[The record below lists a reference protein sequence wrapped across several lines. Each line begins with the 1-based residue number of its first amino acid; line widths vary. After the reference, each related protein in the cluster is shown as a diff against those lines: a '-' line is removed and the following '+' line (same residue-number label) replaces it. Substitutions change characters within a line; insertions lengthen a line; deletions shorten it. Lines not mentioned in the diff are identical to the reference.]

1 MDNKLSSI
9 FALTFI
15 FFIALISLWLN
26 QEVKKELSED
36 AKNLNNA
43 ADFYLSNFSSKHMNQ
58 AGNIRYIITG
68 KEMKNYKHSEKTL
81 ILQPKFVNYENSKPI
96 SNITGKSGEIK
107 NQGDEIIIKENVIL
121 NRLPNNSKKL
131 MSLYTSQ
138 LNIVPTEDIVFSKK
152 AVKIIQEPNI
162 EIDGV
167 GMKYDKKENTIKLLS
182 NVKVHYENVQK

>member
-9 FALTFI
+9 FALIFI
-15 FFIALISLWLN
+15 FFIALISFWLN
-26 QEVKKELSED
+26 HEVKKELLED

-43 ADFYLSNFSSKHMNQ
+43 ADFYLRNFSSKHMNK
-58 AGNIRYIITG
+58 AGTIKYIITG
-68 KEMKNYKHSEKTL
+68 KEMKNYKYSEKTL
-81 ILQPKFVNYENSKPI
+81 LLQPKFVKYENSKPI
-96 SNITGKSGEIK
+96 SNISGESGEIK

-138 LNIVPTEDIVFSKK
+138 LNIVPNEDIVFSKK
-152 AVKIIQEPNI
+152 PVKIIQEPNI

-167 GMKYDKKENTIKLLS
+167 GMKYDRKENTIKLLS
-182 NVKVHYENVQK
+182 NVKVHYENIQK

>member
-9 FALTFI
+9 YALTFI
-15 FFIALISLWLN
+15 FFIALISFWLN
-26 QEVKKELSED
+26 QEVKKELLED

-43 ADFYLSNFSSKHMNQ
+43 ADFYLSNFSSKHMNE
-58 AGNIRYIITG
+58 AGTIKYIITG
-68 KEMKNYKHSEKTL
+68 KEMKNYKHSEKTFL
-81 ILQPKFVNYENSKPI
+81 LQPKFINYENSKPI
-96 SNITGKSGEIK
+96 SNISGESGEIK

-138 LNIVPTEDIVFSKK
+138 LNIVPNEDIVFSKK
-152 AVKIIQEPNI
+152 PVKIIQEPNI

-167 GMKYDKKENTIKLLS
+167 GMKYDRKENTIKLLS
-182 NVKVHYENVQK
+182 NVKVHYENAQK

>member
-9 FALTFI
+9 FALIFI
-15 FFIALISLWLN
+15 LFIALISFWLN
-26 QEVKKELSED
+26 QEVKKELLED

-43 ADFYLSNFSSKHMNQ
+43 ADFYLRNFSSKHMNE
-58 AGNIRYIITG
+58 AGTIKYIITG
-68 KEMKNYKHSEKTL
+68 IEMKNYKHSEKTL
-81 ILQPKFVNYENSKPI
+81 ILQPKFVKYEDSKPI
-96 SNITGKSGEIK
+96 SNISGESGEIK

-152 AVKIIQEPNI
+152 PVKIIQEPNI

-167 GMKYDKKENTIKLLS
+167 GMKYDRKKNTIKLLS
-182 NVKVHYENVQK
+182 NVKVHYENTQK

>member
-9 FALTFI
+9 FALMFI
-15 FFIALISLWLN
+15 LFIALISFWLN
-26 QEVKKELSED
+26 QEVKKELLED
-36 AKNLNNA
+36 AKNLSNA
-43 ADFYLSNFSSKHMNQ
+43 ADFYLSNFSSKHMNE
-58 AGNIRYIITG
+58 AGNIKYIITG

-81 ILQPKFVNYENSKPI
+81 LLKPKFVKYENSKPI
-96 SNITGKSGEIK
+96 SNISGESGEIK

-152 AVKIIQEPNI
+152 SVKIIQEPNI

-167 GMKYDKKENTIKLLS
+167 GMKYDRKENTIKLLS
-182 NVKVHYENVQK
+182 NVKVHYENTQK

>member
-9 FALTFI
+9 FALIFI
-15 FFIALISLWLN
+15 LFIALISFWLN
-26 QEVKKELSED
+26 HEVKKELLED

-43 ADFYLSNFSSKHMNQ
+43 ADFYLRNFSSKHMNE
-58 AGNIRYIITG
+58 AGNIKYIITG

-81 ILQPKFVNYENSKPI
+81 LLKPKFVKYENSKPI
-96 SNITGKSGEIK
+96 SNISGESGEIK

-152 AVKIIQEPNI
+152 SVKIIQEPNI

-167 GMKYDKKENTIKLLS
+167 GMKYDRKENTIKLLS
-182 NVKVHYENVQK
+182 NVKVHYENTQK

>member
-9 FALTFI
+9 FALIFI
-15 FFIALISLWLN
+15 LFIALISFWLN
-26 QEVKKELSED
+26 HEVKKELLEE

-43 ADFYLSNFSSKHMNQ
+43 ADFYLRNFSSKHMNE
-58 AGNIRYIITG
+58 AGNIKYIITG

-81 ILQPKFVNYENSKPI
+81 LLKPKFVKYENSKPI
-96 SNITGKSGEIK
+96 SNISGESGEIK

-138 LNIVPTEDIVFSKK
+138 LNIVPNEDIVFSKK
-152 AVKIIQEPNI
+152 SVKIIQEPNI

-167 GMKYDKKENTIKLLS
+167 GMKYDRKENTIKLLS
-182 NVKVHYENVQK
+182 NVKVHYENTQK

>member
-9 FALTFI
+9 FALIFI
-15 FFIALISLWLN
+15 LFIALISFWLN
-26 QEVKKELSED
+26 QEVKKELLED

-43 ADFYLSNFSSKHMNQ
+43 ADFYLSNFSSKHMNE
-58 AGNIRYIITG
+58 AGTIKYIITG
-68 KEMKNYKHSEKTL
+68 KEMKNYKHSEKTFL
-81 ILQPKFVNYENSKPI
+81 LQPKFINYENSKPI
-96 SNITGKSGEIK
+96 SNISGESGEIK

-138 LNIVPTEDIVFSKK
+138 LNIVPNEDIVFSKK
-152 AVKIIQEPNI
+152 PVKIIQEPNI

-167 GMKYDKKENTIKLLS
+167 GMKYDRKENTIKLLS
-182 NVKVHYENVQK
+182 NVKVHYENIQK

>member
-9 FALTFI
+9 FALIFI
-15 FFIALISLWLN
+15 LFIALISFWLN
-26 QEVKKELSED
+26 HEVKKELLED

-43 ADFYLSNFSSKHMNQ
+43 ADFYLRNFSSKHMNE
-58 AGNIRYIITG
+58 AGTIKYIITG

-81 ILQPKFVNYENSKPI
+81 LLKPKFVKYENSKPI
-96 SNITGKSGEIK
+96 SNISGESGEIK

-138 LNIVPTEDIVFSKK
+138 LNIIPTEDIVFSKK
-152 AVKIIQEPNI
+152 PVKIIQEPNI

-167 GMKYDKKENTIKLLS
+167 GMKYDRKENTIKLLS
-182 NVKVHYENVQK
+182 NVKVHYENTQK

>member
-9 FALTFI
+9 FALIFI
-15 FFIALISLWLN
+15 LFIALISFWLN
-26 QEVKKELSED
+26 QEVKKELLED

-43 ADFYLSNFSSKHMNQ
+43 ADFYLRNFSSKHMNE
-58 AGNIRYIITG
+58 AGTIKYIFTG
-68 KEMKNYKHSEKTL
+68 KEMKNFKHSEKTL
-81 ILQPKFVNYENSKPI
+81 LLEPKFVKYEDSKPI
-96 SNITGKSGEIK
+96 SNISGESGEIK

-138 LNIVPTEDIVFSKK
+138 LNIVPNEDIVFSKK
-152 AVKIIQEPNI
+152 PVKIIQEPNI

-167 GMKYDKKENTIKLLS
+167 GMKYDRKENTIKLLS
-182 NVKVHYENVQK
+182 NVKVHYENTQK

>member
-9 FALTFI
+9 FALIFI
-15 FFIALISLWLN
+15 LFIALVSFWLN
-26 QEVKKELSED
+26 QEVKKELLED

-43 ADFYLSNFSSKHMNQ
+43 ADFYLSNFSSKHMNE
-58 AGNIRYIITG
+58 AGSIKYIITG

-81 ILQPKFVNYENSKPI
+81 LLQPKFVKYENNKPI
-96 SNITGKSGEIK
+96 SNISGESGEIK

-138 LNIVPTEDIVFSKK
+138 LNIIPNEDIVFSKK
-152 AVKIIQEPNI
+152 PVKIIQEPNI

-167 GMKYDKKENTIKLLS
+167 GMKYDRKENTIKLLS
-182 NVKVHYENVQK
+182 NVKVHYENIQK

>member
-9 FALTFI
+9 FALIFI
-15 FFIALISLWLN
+15 LFIALISFWLN
-26 QEVKKELSED
+26 HEVKKELLED

-43 ADFYLSNFSSKHMNQ
+43 ADFYLRNFSSKHMNE
-58 AGNIRYIITG
+58 AGNIKYIITG

-81 ILQPKFVNYENSKPI
+81 LLKPKFVKYENSKPI
-96 SNITGKSGEIK
+96 SNISGESGEIK
-107 NQGDEIIIKENVIL
+107 NQGDEIIIEENVIL

-152 AVKIIQEPNI
+152 SVKIIQEPNI

-167 GMKYDKKENTIKLLS
+167 GMKYDRKENTIKLLS
-182 NVKVHYENVQK
+182 NVKVHYENTQK

>member
-9 FALTFI
+9 FALIFI
-15 FFIALISLWLN
+15 LFIALISFWLN
-26 QEVKKELSED
+26 QEVKKELLED

-43 ADFYLSNFSSKHMNQ
+43 ADFYLRNFSSKHMNE
-58 AGNIRYIITG
+58 AGNIKYIITG

-81 ILQPKFVNYENSKPI
+81 LLKPKFVKYENSKPI
-96 SNITGKSGEIK
+96 SNISGESGEIK

-138 LNIVPTEDIVFSKK
+138 LNIVPNEDIVFSKK
-152 AVKIIQEPNI
+152 PVKIIQEPNI

-167 GMKYDKKENTIKLLS
+167 GMKYDRKENTIKLLS
-182 NVKVHYENVQK
+182 NVKVHYENTQK

>member
-9 FALTFI
+9 FALIFI
-15 FFIALISLWLN
+15 LFIALISFWLN
-26 QEVKKELSED
+26 QEVKKELLED

-43 ADFYLSNFSSKHMNQ
+43 ADFYLKNFSSKHMNE
-58 AGNIRYIITG
+58 AGTIKYIITG

-81 ILQPKFVNYENSKPI
+81 LLQPKFIKYGDSKPI
-96 SNITGKSGEIK
+96 SNISGESGEIK

-138 LNIVPTEDIVFSKK
+138 LNIVPNEDIVFSKK
-152 AVKIIQEPNI
+152 PVKIIQEPNI

-167 GMKYDKKENTIKLLS
+167 GMKYDRKENTIKLLS
-182 NVKVHYENVQK
+182 NVKVHYENTQK

>member
-15 FFIALISLWLN
+15 FFIALISFWLN
-26 QEVKKELSED
+26 QEVKKELLED

-43 ADFYLSNFSSKHMNQ
+43 ADFYLSNFSSKHMNE
-58 AGNIRYIITG
+58 AGTIKYIITG

-81 ILQPKFVNYENSKPI
+81 LLQPKFINYENSKPI
-96 SNITGKSGEIK
+96 SNISGESGEIK

-138 LNIVPTEDIVFSKK
+138 LNIVPNEDIVFSKK
-152 AVKIIQEPNI
+152 PVKIIQEPNI

-167 GMKYDKKENTIKLLS
+167 GMKYDRKENTIKLLS
-182 NVKVHYENVQK
+182 NVKVHYENAQK

>member
-15 FFIALISLWLN
+15 FFIALISFWLN
-26 QEVKKELSED
+26 QEVKKELLED

-43 ADFYLSNFSSKHMNQ
+43 ADFYLSNFSSKHMNE
-58 AGNIRYIITG
+58 AGTIKYIITG
-68 KEMKNYKHSEKTL
+68 KEMKNYKHSEKTFL
-81 ILQPKFVNYENSKPI
+81 LQPKFINYENSKPI
-96 SNITGKSGEIK
+96 SNISGESGEIK

-138 LNIVPTEDIVFSKK
+138 LNIVPNEDIVFSKK
-152 AVKIIQEPNI
+152 PVKIIQEPNI

-167 GMKYDKKENTIKLLS
+167 GMKYDRKENTIKLLS
-182 NVKVHYENVQK
+182 NVKVHYENIQK

>member
-9 FALTFI
+9 FALIFI
-15 FFIALISLWLN
+15 LFIALISFWLN
-26 QEVKKELSED
+26 HEVKKELLED

-43 ADFYLSNFSSKHMNQ
+43 ADFYLRNFSSKHMSE
-58 AGNIRYIITG
+58 AGTIKYIITG
-68 KEMKNYKHSEKTL
+68 KEMKNFKHSEKTL
-81 ILQPKFVNYENSKPI
+81 LIQPKFVKYENSKPI
-96 SNITGKSGEIK
+96 SNISGESGEIK

-138 LNIVPTEDIVFSKK
+138 LNIIPAEDIVFSKK
-152 AVKIIQEPNI
+152 PVKIIQEPNI
-162 EIDGV
+162 EIDGI

-182 NVKVHYENVQK
+182 NVKVHYENAQK

>member
-9 FALTFI
+9 FALIFI
-15 FFIALISLWLN
+15 LFIALISFWLN
-26 QEVKKELSED
+26 QEVKKELLED
-36 AKNLNNA
+36 TKNLNNA
-43 ADFYLSNFSSKHMNQ
+43 ADFYLSNFSSKHMNED
-58 AGNIRYIITG
+58 GSIKYI
-68 KEMKNYKHSEKTL
+68 NYKHSEKTL
-81 ILQPKFVNYENSKPI
+81 LLQPKFVKYENNKPI
-96 SNITGKSGEIK
+96 SNISGESGEIK

-121 NRLPNNSKKL
+121 NRLPNKSRKL

-152 AVKIIQEPNI
+152 PVKIIQEPNI

-182 NVKVHYENVQK
+182 NVKVHYENAQK

>member
-15 FFIALISLWLN
+15 FFIALISFWLN
-26 QEVKKELSED
+26 QEVKKELLED

-43 ADFYLSNFSSKHMNQ
+43 ADFYLSNFSSKHMNE
-58 AGNIRYIITG
+58 AGTIKYIITG
-68 KEMKNYKHSEKTL
+68 KEMKNYKHSEKTFL
-81 ILQPKFVNYENSKPI
+81 LQPKFINYENSKPI
-96 SNITGKSGEIK
+96 SNISGESGEIK

-131 MSLYTSQ
+131 MSRYTSQ
-138 LNIVPTEDIVFSKK
+138 LNIVPNEDIVFSKK
-152 AVKIIQEPNI
+152 PVKIIQEPNI

-167 GMKYDKKENTIKLLS
+167 GMKYDRKENTIKLLS
-182 NVKVHYENVQK
+182 NVKVHYENAQK

>member
-9 FALTFI
+9 FALIFI
-15 FFIALISLWLN
+15 LFIALISFWLN
-26 QEVKKELSED
+26 QEVKKELLED
-36 AKNLNNA
+36 TKNLNNA
-43 ADFYLSNFSSKHMNQ
+43 ADFYLSNFSSKHMNE
-58 AGNIRYIITG
+58 AGTIKYIITG
-68 KEMKNYKHSEKTL
+68 KEMKNYKYSEKTL
-81 ILQPKFVNYENSKPI
+81 LHQPKFVNYENSKPI
-96 SNITGKSGEIK
+96 SNISGETGEIK
-107 NQGDEIIIKENVIL
+107 NQGDEIVIKENVIL

-182 NVKVHYENVQK
+182 NVRVHYENTQK

>member
-9 FALTFI
+9 FALIFI
-15 FFIALISLWLN
+15 LFIALISFWLN
-26 QEVKKELSED
+26 HEVKKELLED

-43 ADFYLSNFSSKHMNQ
+43 ADFYLRNFSSKHMNE
-58 AGNIRYIITG
+58 AGNIKYIITG

-81 ILQPKFVNYENSKPI
+81 LLKPKFVKYENSKPI
-96 SNITGKSGEIK
+96 SNISGESGEIK

-138 LNIVPTEDIVFSKK
+138 LNIIPTEDIVFSKK
-152 AVKIIQEPNI
+152 SVKIIQEPNI

-167 GMKYDKKENTIKLLS
+167 GMKYDRKENTIKLLS
-182 NVKVHYENVQK
+182 NVKVHYENTQK

>member
-9 FALTFI
+9 FALIFI
-15 FFIALISLWLN
+15 LFIALISFWLN
-26 QEVKKELSED
+26 HEVKKELLED

-43 ADFYLSNFSSKHMNQ
+43 ADFYLRNFSSKHMNE
-58 AGNIRYIITG
+58 AGNIKYIITG

-81 ILQPKFVNYENSKPI
+81 LLKPKFVKYENSKPI
-96 SNITGKSGEIK
+96 SNISGESGEIK

-152 AVKIIQEPNI
+152 SVKIIQEPNI

-167 GMKYDKKENTIKLLS
+167 GMKYDRKENTIKLLS
-182 NVKVHYENVQK
+182 NVKVHYENIQK

>member
-9 FALTFI
+9 FALIFI
-15 FFIALISLWLN
+15 LFIALISFWLN
-26 QEVKKELSED
+26 QEVKKELLED

-43 ADFYLSNFSSKHMNQ
+43 ADFYLSNFSSRHMNE
-58 AGNIRYIITG
+58 AGSIKYIITG

-81 ILQPKFVNYENSKPI
+81 LLQPKFVKYENNKPI
-96 SNITGKSGEIK
+96 SNISGESGEIK

-121 NRLPNNSKKL
+121 NRLPNKSRKL
-131 MSLYTSQ
+131 MSLYISQ
-138 LNIVPTEDIVFSKK
+138 LNIVPTEDIVLYKK
-152 AVKIIQEPNI
+152 PVKIIQEPNI

-182 NVKVHYENVQK
+182 NVKVHYENAQK

>member
-9 FALTFI
+9 FALIFI
-15 FFIALISLWLN
+15 LFIALISFWLN
-26 QEVKKELSED
+26 HEVKKELIED

-43 ADFYLSNFSSKHMNQ
+43 ADFYLRNFSSKHMNE
-58 AGNIRYIITG
+58 AGNIKYIITG

-81 ILQPKFVNYENSKPI
+81 LLKPKFVKYENSKPI
-96 SNITGKSGEIK
+96 SNISGESGEIK

-138 LNIVPTEDIVFSKK
+138 LNIIPTEDIVFSKNS
-152 AVKIIQEPNI
+152 VKIIQEPNI

-167 GMKYDKKENTIKLLS
+167 GMKYDRKENIIKLLS
-182 NVKVHYENVQK
+182 NVKVHYENTQK

>member
-9 FALTFI
+9 FALIFI
-15 FFIALISLWLN
+15 LFIALISFWLN
-26 QEVKKELSED
+26 HEVKKELLED

-43 ADFYLSNFSSKHMNQ
+43 ADFYLKNFSSKHMNE
-58 AGNIRYIITG
+58 AGNIKYIITG

-81 ILQPKFVNYENSKPI
+81 LLKPKFVKYENSKPI
-96 SNITGKSGEIK
+96 SNISGESGEIK

-152 AVKIIQEPNI
+152 SVKIIQEPNI

-167 GMKYDKKENTIKLLS
+167 GMKYDRKENTIKLLS
-182 NVKVHYENVQK
+182 NVKVHYENTQK

>member
-15 FFIALISLWLN
+15 FFIALISFWLN
-26 QEVKKELSED
+26 QEVKKELLED

-43 ADFYLSNFSSKHMNQ
+43 ADFYLSNFSSKHMNE
-58 AGNIRYIITG
+58 AGAIKYIITG

-81 ILQPKFVNYENSKPI
+81 LLQPKFINYENSKPI
-96 SNITGKSGEIK
+96 SNISGESGEIK

-138 LNIVPTEDIVFSKK
+138 LNIVPNEDIVFSKK
-152 AVKIIQEPNI
+152 PVKIIQEPNI

-167 GMKYDKKENTIKLLS
+167 GMKYDRKENTIKLLS
-182 NVKVHYENVQK
+182 NVKVHYENAQK

>member
-15 FFIALISLWLN
+15 FFIALISFWLN
-26 QEVKKELSED
+26 QEVKKELLED

-43 ADFYLSNFSSKHMNQ
+43 ADFYLSNFSSKHMNE
-58 AGNIRYIITG
+58 AGTIKYIITG
-68 KEMKNYKHSEKTL
+68 KEMKNYKHSEKTFL
-81 ILQPKFVNYENSKPI
+81 LQPKFINYENSKPI
-96 SNITGKSGEIK
+96 SNISGESGEIK

-138 LNIVPTEDIVFSKK
+138 LNIVPNEDIVFSKK
-152 AVKIIQEPNI
+152 PVKIIQEPNI

-167 GMKYDKKENTIKLLS
+167 GMKYDRKENTIKLLS
-182 NVKVHYENVQK
+182 NVKVHYENAQK

>member
-58 AGNIRYIITG
+58 SGNIKYIITG

>member
-9 FALTFI
+9 FALIFI
-15 FFIALISLWLN
+15 LFIALISFWLN
-26 QEVKKELSED
+26 HEVKKELLED

-43 ADFYLSNFSSKHMNQ
+43 ADFYLRNFSSKHMNE
-58 AGNIRYIITG
+58 AGNIKYIITG

-81 ILQPKFVNYENSKPI
+81 LLKPKFVKYENSKPI
-96 SNITGKSGEIK
+96 SNISGESGEIK

-138 LNIVPTEDIVFSKK
+138 LNIVPNEDIVFSKK
-152 AVKIIQEPNI
+152 PVKIIQEPNI

-167 GMKYDKKENTIKLLS
+167 GMKYDRKENTIKLLS
-182 NVKVHYENVQK
+182 NVKVHYENIQN

>member
-9 FALTFI
+9 FALIFI
-15 FFIALISLWLN
+15 LFIALISFWLN
-26 QEVKKELSED
+26 QEVKKELLED

-43 ADFYLSNFSSKHMNQ
+43 ADFYLSNFSSKHMNEV
-58 AGNIRYIITG
+58 GSIKYIITG

-81 ILQPKFVNYENSKPI
+81 LLQPKFVKYENSKPI
-96 SNITGKSGEIK
+96 SNISGESGEIK
-107 NQGDEIIIKENVIL
+107 NQGDEIIIKDNVIL

-138 LNIVPTEDIVFSKK
+138 LNIIPTEDIVFSRKS
-152 AVKIIQEPNI
+152 VKIIQEPNI

-167 GMKYDKKENTIKLLS
+167 GMKYDRKENTIKLLS
-182 NVKVHYENVQK
+182 NVKVHYENGQK

>member
-9 FALTFI
+9 FALIFI
-15 FFIALISLWLN
+15 LFIALISFWLN
-26 QEVKKELSED
+26 QEVKKELLED

-43 ADFYLSNFSSKHMNQ
+43 ADFYLSNFSSRHMNE
-58 AGNIRYIITG
+58 AGSIKYIITG

-81 ILQPKFVNYENSKPI
+81 LLQPKFVKYENNKPI
-96 SNITGKSGEIK
+96 SNISGESGEIK

-121 NRLPNNSKKL
+121 NRLPYNSKKL

-138 LNIVPTEDIVFSKK
+138 LNIVPSEDIVFSKK
-152 AVKIIQEPNI
+152 PVKIIQEPNI

-182 NVKVHYENVQK
+182 NVKVHYENAQK

>member
-9 FALTFI
+9 FALIFI
-15 FFIALISLWLN
+15 LFIALISFWLN
-26 QEVKKELSED
+26 HEVKKELLED

-43 ADFYLSNFSSKHMNQ
+43 ADFYLRNFSSKHMNE
-58 AGNIRYIITG
+58 AGNIKYIITG

-81 ILQPKFVNYENSKPI
+81 LLKPKFVKYENSKPI
-96 SNITGKSGEIK
+96 SNISGESGEIK

-138 LNIVPTEDIVFSKK
+138 LNIIPTEDIVFSKK
-152 AVKIIQEPNI
+152 SVKIIQEPNI

-167 GMKYDKKENTIKLLS
+167 GMKYNRKENTIKLLS
-182 NVKVHYENVQK
+182 NVKVHYENTQK

>member
-9 FALTFI
+9 FALIFI
-15 FFIALISLWLN
+15 LFIALISFWLN
-26 QEVKKELSED
+26 HEVKKELLEE

-43 ADFYLSNFSSKHMNQ
+43 ADFYLRNFSSKHMNE
-58 AGNIRYIITG
+58 AGSIKYIITG

-81 ILQPKFVNYENSKPI
+81 LLQPKFVKYKNSKPI
-96 SNITGKSGEIK
+96 SNISGESGEIK
-107 NQGDEIIIKENVIL
+107 NQGDEIIIKKNVIL

-138 LNIVPTEDIVFSKK
+138 LNIIPTEDIVFSKK
-152 AVKIIQEPNI
+152 SVKIIQEPNI

-167 GMKYDKKENTIKLLS
+167 GMKYDRKENTIKLLS
-182 NVKVHYENVQK
+182 NVKVHYENTQK

>member
-9 FALTFI
+9 FALIFI
-15 FFIALISLWLN
+15 LFIALVSFWLN
-26 QEVKKELSED
+26 QEVKKELLED

-43 ADFYLSNFSSKHMNQ
+43 ADFYLSNFSSKHMNE
-58 AGNIRYIITG
+58 AGSIKYIITG

-81 ILQPKFVNYENSKPI
+81 LLQPKFVKYENSKPI
-96 SNITGKSGEIK
+96 SNISGESGEIK

-138 LNIVPTEDIVFSKK
+138 LNIIPNEDIVFSKK
-152 AVKIIQEPNI
+152 PVKIIQEPNI

-167 GMKYDKKENTIKLLS
+167 GMKYDRKENTIKLLS
-182 NVKVHYENVQK
+182 NVKVHYENIQK